1 MKVVFLI
8 LFSFLI
14 INTRAQK
21 YMLLDKTMSFPAT
34 LSNVITIKD
43 EYRNFFAIEKS
54 RVNEFVAAIQKI
66 AKEITS
72 GTIPESFNFYVGA
85 TRFYGLKIPLKK
97 EERMD
102 VVLTTDCNGQK
113 ISMHLCDGKVSN
125 SSNAFYIKT
134 WSEYIRNNAKVLK

>member
-1 MKVVFLI
+1 
-8 LFSFLI
+8 
-14 INTRAQK
+14 
-21 YMLLDKTMSFPAT
+21 MSFPAT
-34 LSNVITIKD
+34 LANVITIKD
-43 EYRNFFAIEKS
+43 EYRNFFAIERSK
-54 RVNEFVAAIQKI
+54 VNEFVAAIQKI

-102 VVLTTDCNGQK
+102 VVLTTDCDGQK

-125 SSNAFYIKT
+125 SSNAFYIRT
-134 WSEYIRNNAKVLK
+134 WADYIRNNAKVLK